1 MKRIIAAFLALI
13 YTAALSVSVFAHG
26 GRTDSAGGHKDN
38 QNVSGLGPYHY
49 HCGGHP
55 PHLHNNGVCPY
66 RSGSGS
72 SSSSSFSGWDSDDDY
87 VDWHDT
93 FYYDGDDN
101 YDGDFDGY
109 DWEEDDE
116 YQAIEVSR
124 IEIMA
129 PESITI
135 NVGETYDLD
144 MTVFPQNASD
154 KSAFWNIEDS
164 SVVSISQS
172 GTLKGLKNG
181 TTSVKAISSNGH
193 YDEIIVKVKGWQSSA
208 SSARVGERIARW
220 SLFGIL
226 VTVLAICFYPRT
238 GKGDNK

>member
-1 MKRIIAAFLALI
+1 MKRF
-13 YTAALSVSVFAHG
+13 AALFSALLFVFVFPVSVFAHG
-26 GRTDSAGGHKDN
+26 GRTDGSGGHKDN
-38 QNVSGLGPYHY
+38 QNVSGLGYYHY
-49 HCGGHP
+49 HCGGNP
-55 PHLHNNGVCPY
+55 PHLHDNGVCPY
-66 RSGSGS
+66 SDSSSNGSSLSEWEEITQRYYKNKYS
-72 SSSSSFSGWDSDDDY
+72 SSSGLDSDDDY
-87 VDWHDT
+87 VDW
-93 FYYDGDDN
+93 
-101 YDGDFDGY
+101 
-109 DWEEDDE
+109 EEDDE
-116 YQAIEVSR
+116 YPEVEVSR

-154 KSAFWNIEDS
+154 KSAFWNIEDA

-193 YDEIIVKVKGWQSSA
+193 YDEIIVKVKGWNSSA

-238 GKGDNK
+238 GKGDNQ